1 MKDWRLEAERAGDST
16 NTNTNSSSSSSS
28 SRRIMMQGMR
38 RRGIRSRRWRDVSRV
53 EVVELSFR
61 GGYNSIAIK

>member
-16 NTNTNSSSSSSS
+16 NTNSS

>member
-1 MKDWRLEAERAGDST
+1 LEAERAGDST
-16 NTNTNSSSSSSS
+16 NTNTNSSSSS

>member
-28 SRRIMMQGMR
+28 SRMMMQGMR
-38 RRGIRSRRWRDVSRV
+38 WQGIRSRRWRDVSRV